1 MKERE
6 ILTIISE
13 LETLD
18 SFVATIGLRE
28 RIENIIKTNDQ
39 EQANNI
45 VNTIIEQAND
55 NIDMAIEIWSQKV
68 IDKCFGN

>member
-18 SFVATIGLRE
+18 SFVATIRLRE